1 MKNKLTLAYVVP
13 ALFYP
18 SGMERVLTAKVNYFV
33 NNFGYEIHIF
43 LTDGKGKD
51 PYYPLDPRVN
61 IHHLDINFDGIF
73 THPLLQRT
81 FIYFKK
87 QRLFKKRLAEK
98 LKHIKPDITVSLLRR
113 DINFINDIDD
123 GSLKVGELHFNKLFY
138 RQFTDN
144 RFPVF
149 LQRIISNIWQQQLL
163 KNLRRLNAFV
173 VLSYEDAGHWTALD
187 NVSVIHN
194 PLSFYP
200 DEASPLTN
208 KQVLAVGRITHQKGF
223 DKLIEGWNLVHM
235 RHPDWILR
243 IYGGGEVENLQK
255 MINHLGLTDSCFLEG
270 GSADIGQKYKE
281 SSIFALSSRYEG
293 FPMVLVETM
302 AYGVP
307 AVAFAC
313 PCGPRDIIDDG
324 EDGLLVENG
333 NISMLADR
341 ICFLIEDD
349 NERKRLGA
357 NARNN
362 IKRLEIDHIA
372 QEWKKLFDA
381 LIRIKEG

>member
-1 MKNKLTLAYVVP
+1 MEKKLILAYVVP

-33 NNFGYEIHIF
+33 NTFGYEIHIF

-51 PYYPLDPRVN
+51 PYYPLDSRVN
-61 IHHLDINFDGIF
+61 VHHLDINFDGIF
-73 THPLLQRT
+73 TLPLLQR
-81 FIYFKK
+81 ILAYLKK
-87 QRLFKKRLAEK
+87 QRLFKKRLAKK
-98 LKHIKPDITVSLLRR
+98 LKQIKPHITVSLLRR

-138 RQFTDN
+138 RQFTDARLPIFLR
-144 RFPVF
+144 RF
-149 LQRIISNIWQQQLL
+149 ISKIWMQHLL
-163 KNLRRLNAFV
+163 KKIRRLSAFV
-173 VLSYEDAGHWTALD
+173 VLSYEDAGHWTALN
-187 NVSVIHN
+187 NVRVIHN

-208 KQVLAVGRITHQKGF
+208 KQVIAVGRITYQKGF
-223 DKLIEGWNLVHM
+223 DQLIEAWNLVNM
-235 RHPDWILR
+235 RHPDWTLR
-243 IYGGGEVENLQK
+243 IYGGGEVKDLQK
-255 MINHLGLTDSCFLEG
+255 MINNLGLTDTCFLEG
-270 GSADIGQKYKE
+270 GIANIGQKYKE
-281 SSIFALSSRYEG
+281 SSLFALSSRYEG

-313 PCGPRDIIDDG
+313 PCGPRDIIKDE
-324 EDGLLVENG
+324 EDGILIENG
-333 NISMLADR
+333 NTSLLADG
-341 ICFLIEDD
+341 ICALIEDE
-349 NERKRLGA
+349 NLRKRLGA

-372 QEWKKLFDA
+372 QEWKILFDG
-381 LIRIKEG
+381 LIGRKGE

>member
-1 MKNKLTLAYVVP
+1 MEKKLILAYVVP

-33 NNFGYEIHIF
+33 NTFGYEIHIF

-61 IHHLDINFDGIF
+61 VHHLDINFDGIF
-73 THPLLQRT
+73 TLPLLQR
-81 FIYFKK
+81 ILAYLKK
-87 QRLFKKRLAEK
+87 QRLFKERLAKK
-98 LKHIKPDITVSLLRR
+98 LKQIKPHITVSLLRR

-138 RQFTDN
+138 RQFTDARLPIFLR
-144 RFPVF
+144 RF
-149 LQRIISNIWQQQLL
+149 ISKIWMQHLL
-163 KNLRRLNAFV
+163 KKIRRLSAFV
-173 VLSYEDAGHWTALD
+173 VLSYEDAGHWTALN
-187 NVSVIHN
+187 NVRVIHN

-208 KQVLAVGRITHQKGF
+208 KQVIAVGRITYQKGF
-223 DKLIEGWNLVHM
+223 DQLIEAWNLVNM
-235 RHPDWILR
+235 RHPDWTLH
-243 IYGGGEVENLQK
+243 IYGGGEVEDLQK
-255 MINHLGLTDSCFLEG
+255 MINNLGLIDTCFLEG
-270 GSADIGQKYKE
+270 GIADIGQKYKE
-281 SSIFALSSRYEG
+281 SSLFALSSRYEG

-313 PCGPRDIIDDG
+313 PCGPRDIIKDE
-324 EDGLLVENG
+324 EDGILIENG
-333 NISMLADR
+333 NISLLADG
-341 ICFLIEDD
+341 ICALIEDE
-349 NERKRLGA
+349 NLRKRLGA
-357 NARNN
+357 NARKN

-372 QEWKKLFDA
+372 QEWKTLFDG
-381 LIRIKEG
+381 LIGRKGE